1 MAKKTASKSAKGS
14 TSKKVAPAPAKA
26 VAKAP
31 AKATTAPKEKKE
43 KVARTEP
50 LSLSSYIVKVSKS
63 AHDNVGVRKNVKE
76 HLEQLLLAFIRLVNQ
91 HAEENLKTR
100 KTLQERD
107 IEHAV
112 RVFLPEG
119 TLRDAILSRAEK
131 VLADYG
137 ETKKTAGLEMSVP
150 RVRAWLVW
158 GLSDKENLHV
168 SKNAV
173 VYLTAVLDQFIIEL
187 TREANVF
194 SQEKKRSNITLP
206 DFQRAV
212 KKTDWLRQG
221 LSVLEVNEDIGD
233 DNEEVE
239 EAPPV
244 VLKKVAKRAP
254 LEDAVV
260 KKVKAKKVKASA

>member
-1 MAKKTASKSAKGS
+1 MAKKTATKPAKGS
-14 TSKKVAPAPAKA
+14 TSKKVAPASAP
-26 VAKAP
+26 AP
-31 AKATTAPKEKKE
+31 AKASTSAPKE

-91 HAEENLKTR
+91 HSEENLKTR

-119 TLRDAILSRAEK
+119 TLREAVLARAEK
-131 VLADYG
+131 VLAEYN
-137 ETKKTAGLEMSVP
+137 ETKKTVGLEMSVP

-173 VYLTAVLDQFIIEL
+173 VYLTAVLDQFIVEL
-187 TREANVF
+187 TREANVY

-206 DFQRAV
+206 DFERAV
-212 KKTDWLRQG
+212 KKTNWLREG
-221 LSVLEVNEDIGD
+221 LSVLEVNGGSG
-233 DNEEVE
+233 EEE
-239 EAPPV
+239 EAPPPV

-254 LEDAVV
+254 LEDGV
-260 KKVKAKKVKASA
+260 KKVRAKKVVDATA

>member
-1 MAKKTASKSAKGS
+1 MAKKTATPAKGS
-14 TSKKVAPAPAKA
+14 TSKKVAPAKVKA
-26 VAKAP
+26 TASTSATAP
-31 AKATTAPKEKKE
+31 APAKEKKE
-43 KVARTEP
+43 RTEP

-119 TLRDAILSRAEK
+119 TLRDAVLSRAEK

-187 TREANVF
+187 TREANVY
-194 SQEKKRSNITLP
+194 SQEKQRSNITLP
-206 DFQRAV
+206 DFERAV

-221 LSVLEVNEDIGD
+221 LSVLEVNDGD
-233 DNEEVE
+233 GDNEE
-239 EAPPV
+239 EAPPPV
-244 VLKKVAKRAP
+244 ILKKVAKRAP
-254 LEDAVV
+254 IDDVVV
-260 KKVKAKKVKASA
+260 KKVKAKKIKASA

>member
-1 MAKKTASKSAKGS
+1 MAKKTATPAKGS

-31 AKATTAPKEKKE
+31 ATKEKKE

-119 TLRDAILSRAEK
+119 NLRDAVLNRAEK
-131 VLADYG
+131 VLADYN

-187 TREANVF
+187 TREANVY

-206 DFQRAV
+206 DFERAV
-212 KKTDWLRQG
+212 KKTDWLRTG
-221 LSVLEVNEDIGD
+221 LSVLEVNGGSG
-233 DNEEVE
+233 EEE
-239 EAPPV
+239 ETPPPV
-244 VLKKVAKRAP
+244 VLKKVAKRPP
-254 LEDAVV
+254 LEDAV
-260 KKVKAKKVKASA
+260 KKVKAKKAVNASA